1 MISSKVQ
8 RKVQKKKRKAS
19 MRRVGE
25 TENGYDAMKTLQR
38 YHKMV
43 K

>member
-8 RKVQKKKRKAS
+8 RKVQKKRKAS